1 MLACRLL
8 PSFTH
13 AERKKQSQI
22 MRWTPIKIPL
32 AIIALGFSC
41 QIALTEPTRLT
52 CTNPAQPD
60 NAPFAIILD
69 QAGGKVTI
77 SNPAQQS
84 APANS
89 RTYSATFGAHE
100 IHFVANDW
108 NYTIDR
114 TSGIVTAAASG
125 TAMHFPCQVSKAQF

>member
-1 MLACRLL
+1 
-8 PSFTH
+8 
-13 AERKKQSQI
+13 
-22 MRWTPIKIPL
+22 MRRIPIEMPL
-32 AIIALGFSC
+32 VIIALGFSC
-41 QIALTEPTRLT
+41 QIALAEPTRLT

-77 SNPAQQS
+77 SNPAQHS

-89 RTYSATFGAHE
+89 RTYAATFGAHE

-108 NYTIDR
+108 TYTIDR
-114 TSGIVTAAASG
+114 TSGIATAAATG
-125 TAMHFPCQVSKAQF
+125 AAMHFPCQVSKALF